1 MSNRRESQTDN
12 FAALPASFRLRLE
25 MKSDWHIGA
34 GAGRPGDVDRLVRR
48 DEDDLPF
55 VPGKSLTGIWRDACE
70 RVALGLDDGMP
81 GEWSRW
87 IPVLFGDQ
95 AGQLKEELHQAHPD
109 QLRHP
114 LPAALSVSAARFDNK
129 LRATLKAK
137 PAAREAVTFIK
148 PGVRINRNSGR
159 AAPQCLRFEE
169 MARIGAVLYAEG
181 SIDVTNWDELQK
193 RAAMALLLAG
203 TKLVERIGAKRRRG
217 AGRCE
222 LTAWGADNQQIVLS
236 ERLLQWLDTLNDP
249 DAVPKPP
256 ERPSSD
262 SAATSFALPT
272 TDGWIKCDLQI
283 EAKSP
288 VIVTA
293 RTVGNFV
300 ETNDYIPGTYLL
312 PILTR
317 ALGYH
322 EAVRTAITNG
332 DLVVTNATPIV
343 GAQRGRP
350 IPFALF
356 SQKLNGGLK
365 DDKGRGKARLV
376 YNRFYDKVDQKP
388 QVKGYRSGYIG
399 ETARASLPIY
409 ETVKLSV
416 APHNVVLDEL
426 QRPDEAV
433 GGIFSYQAIKPGV
446 KLRAELRLRASLL
459 QSLPDGWRERLQ
471 GEHRLGRSKKDDY
484 GLVHLTIE
492 EQKADTS
499 KSGQPSRNS
508 KELIVW
514 LLSDLLLRDERLRL
528 TASVEQL
535 RKVLVDKLQI
545 GLKVREA
552 IQQRLRS
559 NLSRQRRTDSWQ
571 VGWGLPR
578 PSLVGL
584 AAGSCIYF
592 DVTEGSTEGNVL
604 SALKKIEEEGLGERR
619 AEGYG
624 QLCFNDP
631 LLRSPLDGISDERPG
646 NEDAEKSE
654 SRATSELL
662 SEQSD
667 SFDYA
672 RIIEREA
679 VRREIQ
685 RQVVALA
692 AQESERKEALGIE
705 IRREAQSFISK
716 PRMSQLGGL
725 RSVISRIQKQGE
737 EDQVIQWIELLEAKD
752 KGWPD
757 GSLASIRELVAE
769 PSRVWELLNINFDQ
783 LVITASGPDRLK
795 AELWAETVRAL
806 VDACVRAN
814 KRDLERKLQSQ
825 TATGGK

>member
-1 MSNRRESQTDN
+1 MSDQHESQTDN
-12 FAALPASFRLRLE
+12 FAPLPTTFRLRLE

-48 DEDDLPF
+48 DQDELPF
-55 VPGKSLTGIWRDACE
+55 VPGKTLTGIWRDACE
-70 RVALGLDDGMP
+70 RVALGLDDGAP
-81 GEWSRW
+81 AEWSRW

-114 LPAALSVSAARFDNK
+114 LPAALSVSAARFDKK
-129 LRATLKAK
+129 LRAALKAK
-137 PAAREAVTFIK
+137 PAAREAVTFVK

-159 AAPQCLRFEE
+159 PAPHCLRFEE
-169 MARIGAVLYAEG
+169 MARIGAVLYADG
-181 SIDVTNWDELQK
+181 GIDATNWDEAQK
-193 RAAMALLLAG
+193 RAALALLLAG

-217 AGRCE
+217 AGRCV
-222 LTAWGADNQQIVLS
+222 LTVWDANNQQIVLC

-256 ERPSSD
+256 ERSSPD
-262 SAATSFALPT
+262 SAATTFAIST
-272 TDGWIKCDLQI
+272 TDEWIKCDLQI

-288 VIVTA
+288 VTITA

-300 ETNDYIPGTYLL
+300 ETTDYIPGTYLL

-317 ALGYH
+317 ALGCH
-322 EAVRTAITNG
+322 EAVRAAIANG

-343 GAQRGRP
+343 GGQRGHP
-350 IPFALF
+350 VPFALF
-356 SQKLNGGLK
+356 FDKLNGGLK
-365 DDKGRGKARLV
+365 DDKGHGKGRLV
-376 YNRFYDKVDQKP
+376 YNRFHDEVDQKP
-388 QVKGYRSGYIG
+388 QVKVYRSGYIG
-399 ETARASLPIY
+399 ETAMVTLPIY

-459 QSLPDGWRERLQ
+459 SSLPDDWRERLQ

-484 GLVHLTIE
+484 GLVHLTIQ
-492 EQKADTS
+492 EQKADAP
-499 KSGQPSRNS
+499 KNGHPHGNG

-514 LLSDLLLRDERLRL
+514 LLSDLLLRDARLRL

-535 RKVLVDKLQI
+535 RRVLEDKLQI
-545 GLKVREA
+545 KLKVREA
-552 IQQRLRS
+552 IKQGLRS

-592 DVTEGSTEGNVL
+592 DVLEGSIDGNVI

-631 LLRSPLDGISDERPG
+631 LLRSRLDGLSDNRS
-646 NEDAEKSE
+646 DHQAAEKSK
-654 SRATSELL
+654 SGTPPDLL
-662 SEQSD
+662 PEQSD

-685 RQVVALA
+685 RQVMALA
-692 AQESERKEALGIE
+692 AQEGERKKALGID
-705 IRREAQSFISK
+705 IRRENQSFISK
-716 PRMSQLGGL
+716 PSMSQLGGL
-725 RSVISRIQKQGE
+725 RSVISRIRKRGD
-737 EDQVIQWIELLEAKD
+737 EDQVIRWIELLVPKAKD
-752 KGWPD
+752 KGH
-757 GSLASIRELVAE
+757 
-769 PSRVWELLNINFDQ
+769 
-783 LVITASGPDRLK
+783 
-795 AELWAETVRAL
+795 
-806 VDACVRAN
+806 
-814 KRDLERKLQSQ
+814 
-825 TATGGK
+825 